1 MFQLFS
7 PKRSSFHHQASVSRL
22 LAYLRL
28 LFRLN
33 NSLEGASLSLRTT
46 DVPGYPDPSM
56 SELDQR
62 LQTHPGALCE
72 LLGELLRHLRSSLP
86 GDFGW
91 LVEEAIEVVSDH
103 PFDAGGTADI
113 LVGTMGDRKVA
124 IKRYRLHSSSDYLPT
139 YVRFYHEAFACSHF
153 RNHSFVPFTGIYS
166 TPEHPMCLVFEY
178 MDHLNLKE
186 YLRKNEHVGRR
197 ELLLEVARAV
207 EHLHKADVVHKN
219 IKITNILVDAD
230 GHAHVG
236 GFGAAFLPLATP
248 GMDVDKFFHGAA
260 PELVGIQR
268 FGSVGTEATKATD
281 VYAFG
286 VLAWEVFAG
295 QVPFSDKA
303 KVAAIF
309 SMWMGRRPTRPSELS
324 DRLWRVIEGCW
335 KANPARRMTIA
346 EVVVA
351 LEEE

>member
-1 MFQLFS
+1 
-7 PKRSSFHHQASVSRL
+7 
-22 LAYLRL
+22 
-28 LFRLN
+28 
-33 NSLEGASLSLRTT
+33 
-46 DVPGYPDPSM
+46 M
-56 SELDQR
+56 SEFNQR
-62 LQTHPGALCE
+62 FQTHPGALCE
-72 LLGELLRHLRSSLP
+72 LLGELLRHPRSPLL
-86 GDFGW
+86 GDFER
-91 LVEEAIEVVSDH
+91 LEEEAIEVVSDR

-113 LVGTMGDRKVA
+113 LVGTMGNRKVA
-124 IKRYRLHSSSDYLPT
+124 IKHYRLHSSSDYLPT
-139 YVRFYHEAFACSHF
+139 YVRFYHEALACSHF
-153 RNHSFVPFTGIYS
+153 RNHSFVPFIGIYS
-166 TPEHPMCLVFEY
+166 APEYPMCLVFEY

-197 ELLLEVARAV
+197 ELLLEVGRAV
-207 EHLHKADVVHKN
+207 GHLHKVDVVYKN
-219 IKITNILVDAD
+219 LKIVRSFLAYTLITPSHSAFPQTNVLIDAD

-236 GFGAAFLPLATP
+236 GFGAAFLPSATP
-248 GMDVDKFFHGAA
+248 GMDIDRFFHGAA

-268 FGSVGTEATKATD
+268 FESIGTEATKATD

-286 VLAWEVFAG
+286 VLAWEVLVG
-295 QVPFSDKA
+295 QVPFSGKIE
-303 KVAAIF
+303 VAAVF